1 MIMRKHILNDTS
13 KTMLLVIIVVLVG
26 IIVYDKYIDDV
37 PTVTATELVIQYKGY
52 VVVSKKDFKRT
63 NIYYLKLRNPYTN
76 KDKDIR
82 VRSGLYFNY
91 YIGDTI
97 GTKKQVFNFN

>member
-1 MIMRKHILNDTS
+1 MKNILNDTS
-13 KTMLLVIIVVLVG
+13 RSMLLVVIVVLVG
-26 IIVYDKYIDDV
+26 IILYQNYTEEI
-37 PTVTATELVIQYKGY
+37 PTVTTTELIIDYKGY

-82 VRSGLYFNY
+82 VLSGLYFNY
-91 YIGDTI
+91 YVGDTI
-97 GTKKQVFNFN
+97 GNKKQVFNFN